1 MRLCRNCGY
10 EFRPSDC
17 FEADAHDSRL
27 GLCTNQK
34 KCRRRASTGKYSGNL
49 ERLFPPTMDEML
61 DFIADRLR
69 EDCAVVLDH
78 AVTDEDHLKTIYDRA
93 KRGRLM
99 RSCW

>member
-1 MRLCRNCGY
+1 
-10 EFRPSDC
+10 
-17 FEADAHDSRL
+17 
-27 GLCTNQK
+27 
-34 KCRRRASTGKYSGNL
+34 
-49 ERLFPPTMDEML
+49 MDEML

-93 KRGRLM
+93 KRGRLV